1 MGHITRF
8 ILGPLVIV
16 LGIAIMK
23 YSFWI
28 TQQTGKLDFAEKY
41 LPAPLSGTY
50 TWWKLVG
57 LAFCVLA
64 VLWMTGVL
72 DFGAATTTQGI

>member
-1 MGHITRF
+1 MRYV
-8 ILGPLVIV
+8 LGPLVII
-16 LGIAIMK
+16 LGIAMMK

-28 TQQTGKLDFAEKY
+28 TQQTGKIDFAERY
-41 LPAPLSGTY
+41 MSSPLSGTY

-57 LAFCVLA
+57 LALVVIGMA
-64 VLWMTGVL
+64 WMGGFL

>member
-1 MGHITRF
+1 MRYF
-8 ILGPLVIV
+8 LGPLIIILGV
-16 LGIAIMK
+16 LIMK

-28 TQQTGKLDFAEKY
+28 TNQTGKIDFAERY
-41 LPAPLSGTY
+41 LASPLAGTY

-57 LAFCVLA
+57 IIFIILALA
-64 VLWMTGVL
+64 WMGGFL

>member
-1 MGHITRF
+1 MRYV
-8 ILGPLVIV
+8 LGPLIIV
-16 LGIAIMK
+16 LSVLMIK

-28 TQQTGKLDFAEKY
+28 TQQTGKIDFAERY
-41 LPAPLSGTY
+41 LASPLAGTY

-57 LAFCVLA
+57 IIFIILALA
-64 VLWMTGVL
+64 WMGGFL

>member
-1 MGHITRF
+1 MRYF
-8 ILGPLVIV
+8 LGPLVIV
-16 LGIAIMK
+16 LGIAMMK

-28 TQQTGKLDFAEKY
+28 TQQSGKIDFAEKY

-57 LAFCVLA
+57 LAFIVLA
-64 VLWMTGVL
+64 ALWMGGFL
-72 DFGAATTTQGI
+72 DFGTATTTPGI